1 MGIRANKEV
10 LRRLETPIKR
20 LREKVERERTDRA
33 VRRQALREYKTESE
47 IMDAYGWGQ
56 ITDDERRELL
66 DGLEGDRIYVEE
78 KPTVSSEALMV
89 LEDFA
94 SRLRREIDSF
104 QFDLLPTKE
113 QDRILRERE
122 ERLEK
127 EKKRRQRKRICKTHN
142 EKLPYCRQTT
152 GYDCCKEYCACSCK
166 YGD

>member
-1 MGIRANKEV
+1 MRSVDKAQREDLKLGIRANKEV
-10 LRRLETPIKR
+10 LHRLETPIKR

-47 IMDAYGWGQ
+47 IMEAYGWGQ
-56 ITDDERRELL
+56 ITDDEQRELL
-66 DGLEGDRIYVEE
+66 AALEGDRIYVEE
-78 KPTVSSEALMV
+78 TPTVNSEALSV

-104 QFDLLPTKE
+104 QFDLLPPKE

-127 EKKRRQRKRICKTHN
+127 ARKRR
-142 EKLPYCRQTT
+142 L
-152 GYDCCKEYCACSCK
+152 G
-166 YGD
+166 

>member
-1 MGIRANKEV
+1 MDKDQREDLKLGIRANKEV

-78 KPTVSSEALMV
+78 TPTVNSEALSV
-89 LEDFA
+89 LEGFA

-104 QFDLLPTKE
+104 QFDLLPPKE

-127 EKKRRQRKRICKTHN
+127 ARKRR
-142 EKLPYCRQTT
+142 L
-152 GYDCCKEYCACSCK
+152 G
-166 YGD
+166 

>member
-1 MGIRANKEV
+1 MRNVDKVQMEDLKLGIRANKEV

-47 IMDAYGWGQ
+47 IMEAYGWGQ
-56 ITDDERRELL
+56 ITDDEQRELL
-66 DGLEGDRIYVEE
+66 AALEGDRIYAEE
-78 KPTVSSEALMV
+78 TPTVNSEALSV

-104 QFDLLPTKE
+104 QFDLLPPKE

-127 EKKRRQRKRICKTHN
+127 ARKRR
-142 EKLPYCRQTT
+142 L
-152 GYDCCKEYCACSCK
+152 G
-166 YGD
+166 

>member
-1 MGIRANKEV
+1 MRSVDKAQREDLKLGIRANKEV

-47 IMDAYGWGQ
+47 IMEAYGWGQ
-56 ITDDERRELL
+56 ITDDEQRELL
-66 DGLEGDRIYVEE
+66 AGLEGDRIYVEE
-78 KPTVSSEALMV
+78 TPTVNSEALSV

-104 QFDLLPTKE
+104 QFDLLPQKE

-127 EKKRRQRKRICKTHN
+127 ARKRR
-142 EKLPYCRQTT
+142 L
-152 GYDCCKEYCACSCK
+152 G
-166 YGD
+166 

>member
-1 MGIRANKEV
+1 MRNVDKAQMEDLKLGIRANKEV

-78 KPTVSSEALMV
+78 TPTVNSEALSV
-89 LEDFA
+89 LEGFA

-104 QFDLLPTKE
+104 QFDLLPPKE

-127 EKKRRQRKRICKTHN
+127 ARKRR
-142 EKLPYCRQTT
+142 L
-152 GYDCCKEYCACSCK
+152 G
-166 YGD
+166 

>member
-1 MGIRANKEV
+1 MEDLKLGIRANKEV

-20 LREKVERERTDRA
+20 LREKVKRERTDRA

-47 IMDAYGWGQ
+47 IMEAYGWGQ
-56 ITDDERRELL
+56 ITDDEQRELL
-66 DGLEGDRIYVEE
+66 AGLEGDRIYVEE
-78 KPTVSSEALMV
+78 TPTVNSEALSV

-104 QFDLLPTKE
+104 QFDLLPPKE

-127 EKKRRQRKRICKTHN
+127 AKKRRM
-142 EKLPYCRQTT
+142 
-152 GYDCCKEYCACSCK
+152 G
-166 YGD
+166 

>member
-1 MGIRANKEV
+1 MLHIQADQGIC
-10 LRRLETPIKR
+10 RLEVKGDI
-20 LREKVERERTDRA
+20 LQIGAELGSVIHY
-33 VRRQALREYKTESE
+33 LYN
-47 IMDAYGWGQ
+47 Q

-78 KPTVSSEALMV
+78 TPTVSSEALMV

-104 QFDLLPTKE
+104 QFDLLPPKE

-127 EKKRRQRKRICKTHN
+127 AKKRR
-142 EKLPYCRQTT
+142 L
-152 GYDCCKEYCACSCK
+152 G
-166 YGD
+166 

>member
-1 MGIRANKEV
+1 MRNVDKAQREDLKLGIRANKEA

-78 KPTVSSEALMV
+78 TPTVNSEALSV

-104 QFDLLPTKE
+104 QFDLLPPKE

-127 EKKRRQRKRICKTHN
+127 AKKRRM
-142 EKLPYCRQTT
+142 
-152 GYDCCKEYCACSCK
+152 G
-166 YGD
+166 

>member
-1 MGIRANKEV
+1 MRNVDKAQREDLKLGSRANKEV
-10 LRRLETPIKR
+10 RRRLETPSKR

-78 KPTVSSEALMV
+78 TPTVNSEALSV

-104 QFDLLPTKE
+104 QFDLLPPKE

-127 EKKRRQRKRICKTHN
+127 AKKRR
-142 EKLPYCRQTT
+142 L
-152 GYDCCKEYCACSCK
+152 G
-166 YGD
+166 

>member
-1 MGIRANKEV
+1 MRSVDKNQREDLKLGIRANKEV

-47 IMDAYGWGQ
+47 IMEAYGWGQ
-56 ITDDERRELL
+56 ITDDEQRELL
-66 DGLEGDRIYVEE
+66 AGLEGDRIYVEE
-78 KPTVSSEALMV
+78 TPTVNSEALSV

-104 QFDLLPTKE
+104 QFDLLPPKE

-127 EKKRRQRKRICKTHN
+127 ARKRR
-142 EKLPYCRQTT
+142 L
-152 GYDCCKEYCACSCK
+152 G
-166 YGD
+166 

>member
-1 MGIRANKEV
+1 MRSVDKAQREDLKLGIRANKEV

-20 LREKVERERTDRA
+20 LREKVKRERTDRA

-47 IMDAYGWGQ
+47 IMEAYGWGQ
-56 ITDDERRELL
+56 ITDDEQRELL
-66 DGLEGDRIYVEE
+66 AGLEGDRIYVEE
-78 KPTVSSEALMV
+78 TPTVNSEALSV

-104 QFDLLPTKE
+104 QFDLLPPKE

-127 EKKRRQRKRICKTHN
+127 ARKRR
-142 EKLPYCRQTT
+142 L
-152 GYDCCKEYCACSCK
+152 G
-166 YGD
+166 

>member
-1 MGIRANKEV
+1 MRNVDKAQREDLKLGIRANKEV

-78 KPTVSSEALMV
+78 TPTVNSEALSV

-104 QFDLLPTKE
+104 QFDLLPPKE

-127 EKKRRQRKRICKTHN
+127 AKKRR
-142 EKLPYCRQTT
+142 L
-152 GYDCCKEYCACSCK
+152 G
-166 YGD
+166 

>member
-1 MGIRANKEV
+1 MDKAQMEDLKLGIRANKEV

-78 KPTVSSEALMV
+78 TPTVNSEALSV

-104 QFDLLPTKE
+104 QFDLLPPKE

-127 EKKRRQRKRICKTHN
+127 ARKRR
-142 EKLPYCRQTT
+142 L
-152 GYDCCKEYCACSCK
+152 G
-166 YGD
+166 

>member
-1 MGIRANKEV
+1 MRSVDKDQREDLKLGIRANKEV

-78 KPTVSSEALMV
+78 TPTVNSEALSV
-89 LEDFA
+89 LEGFA

-104 QFDLLPTKE
+104 QFDLLPPKE

-127 EKKRRQRKRICKTHN
+127 ARKRR
-142 EKLPYCRQTT
+142 L
-152 GYDCCKEYCACSCK
+152 G
-166 YGD
+166 

>member
-1 MGIRANKEV
+1 MRNVDKVQMEDLKLGIRANKEV

-78 KPTVSSEALMV
+78 TPTVNSEALSV

-104 QFDLLPTKE
+104 QFDLLPPKE

-127 EKKRRQRKRICKTHN
+127 AKKRR
-142 EKLPYCRQTT
+142 L
-152 GYDCCKEYCACSCK
+152 G
-166 YGD
+166 

>member
-1 MGIRANKEV
+1 MRSVDKNQREDLKLGIRANKEV

-20 LREKVERERTDRA
+20 LREKVKRERTDRA

-47 IMDAYGWGQ
+47 IMEAYGWGQ
-56 ITDDERRELL
+56 ITDDEQRELL
-66 DGLEGDRIYVEE
+66 AGLEGDRIYVEE
-78 KPTVSSEALMV
+78 TPTVNSEALSV

-104 QFDLLPTKE
+104 QFDLLPPKE

-127 EKKRRQRKRICKTHN
+127 ARKRR
-142 EKLPYCRQTT
+142 L
-152 GYDCCKEYCACSCK
+152 G
-166 YGD
+166 

>member
-1 MGIRANKEV
+1 MRNVDKVQMEDLKLGIRANKEV

-20 LREKVERERTDRA
+20 LREKVKRERTDRA

-47 IMDAYGWGQ
+47 IMEAYGWGQ
-56 ITDDERRELL
+56 ITDDEQRELL
-66 DGLEGDRIYVEE
+66 AGLEGDRIYVEE
-78 KPTVSSEALMV
+78 TPTVNSEALSV

-104 QFDLLPTKE
+104 QFDLLPPKE

-127 EKKRRQRKRICKTHN
+127 ARKRR
-142 EKLPYCRQTT
+142 L
-152 GYDCCKEYCACSCK
+152 G
-166 YGD
+166 

>member
-1 MGIRANKEV
+1 MEDLKLGIRANKEV

-20 LREKVERERTDRA
+20 LREKVKRERTDRA

-47 IMDAYGWGQ
+47 IMEAYGWGQ
-56 ITDDERRELL
+56 ITDDEQRELL
-66 DGLEGDRIYVEE
+66 AGLEGDRIYVEE
-78 KPTVSSEALMV
+78 TPTVNSEALSV

-104 QFDLLPTKE
+104 QFDLLPPKE

-127 EKKRRQRKRICKTHN
+127 ARKRR
-142 EKLPYCRQTT
+142 L
-152 GYDCCKEYCACSCK
+152 G
-166 YGD
+166 

>member
-1 MGIRANKEV
+1 MEDLKLGIRANKEV

-78 KPTVSSEALMV
+78 TPTVSSEALSV

-104 QFDLLPTKE
+104 QFDLLPPKE

-127 EKKRRQRKRICKTHN
+127 AKKRR
-142 EKLPYCRQTT
+142 L
-152 GYDCCKEYCACSCK
+152 G
-166 YGD
+166 

>member
-1 MGIRANKEV
+1 MRSVDKAQREDLKLGIRANKEV

-47 IMDAYGWGQ
+47 IMEAYGWGQ
-56 ITDDERRELL
+56 ITDDEQRELL
-66 DGLEGDRIYVEE
+66 AGLEGDRIYVEE
-78 KPTVSSEALMV
+78 TPTVNSEALSV

-104 QFDLLPTKE
+104 QFDLLPPKE

-127 EKKRRQRKRICKTHN
+127 ARKRR
-142 EKLPYCRQTT
+142 L
-152 GYDCCKEYCACSCK
+152 G
-166 YGD
+166 

>member
-1 MGIRANKEV
+1 MEDLKLGIRANEEV

-20 LREKVERERTDRA
+20 LREKVKRERTDRA

-47 IMDAYGWGQ
+47 IMEAYGWGQ
-56 ITDDERRELL
+56 ITDDEQRELL
-66 DGLEGDRIYVEE
+66 AGLEGDRIYVEE
-78 KPTVSSEALMV
+78 TPTVNSEALSV

-104 QFDLLPTKE
+104 QFDLLPPKE

-127 EKKRRQRKRICKTHN
+127 AKKRR
-142 EKLPYCRQTT
+142 L
-152 GYDCCKEYCACSCK
+152 G
-166 YGD
+166 

>member
-1 MGIRANKEV
+1 MRSVDKNQREDLKLGIRANKEV

-47 IMDAYGWGQ
+47 IMEAYGWGQ
-56 ITDDERRELL
+56 ITDDEQRELL
-66 DGLEGDRIYVEE
+66 AGLEGDRIYVEE
-78 KPTVSSEALMV
+78 TPTVNSEALSM

-104 QFDLLPTKE
+104 QFDLLPPKE

-127 EKKRRQRKRICKTHN
+127 ARKRR
-142 EKLPYCRQTT
+142 L
-152 GYDCCKEYCACSCK
+152 G
-166 YGD
+166 

>member
-1 MGIRANKEV
+1 MRNVDKAQREDLKLGIRANKEV

-33 VRRQALREYKTESE
+33 VRRQTLREYKTESE
-47 IMDAYGWGQ
+47 IMEAYGWGQ
-56 ITDDERRELL
+56 ITDDEQRELL
-66 DGLEGDRIYVEE
+66 AGLEGDRIYVEE
-78 KPTVSSEALMV
+78 TPTVNSEALSV

-104 QFDLLPTKE
+104 QFDLLPQKE

-127 EKKRRQRKRICKTHN
+127 ARKRRM
-142 EKLPYCRQTT
+142 
-152 GYDCCKEYCACSCK
+152 G
-166 YGD
+166 

>member
-1 MGIRANKEV
+1 MEDRKLGIRANKEV

-78 KPTVSSEALMV
+78 TPTVSSEALSV

-104 QFDLLPTKE
+104 QFDLLPPKE

-127 EKKRRQRKRICKTHN
+127 AKKRR
-142 EKLPYCRQTT
+142 L
-152 GYDCCKEYCACSCK
+152 G
-166 YGD
+166 

>member
-1 MGIRANKEV
+1 MRSVDKAQREDLKLGIRANKEV

-20 LREKVERERTDRA
+20 LREKVGRERTDRA

-47 IMDAYGWGQ
+47 IMEAYGWGQ
-56 ITDDERRELL
+56 ITDDEQRELL
-66 DGLEGDRIYVEE
+66 AGLEGDRIYVEE
-78 KPTVSSEALMV
+78 TPTVNSEALSV

-104 QFDLLPTKE
+104 QFDLLPPKE

-127 EKKRRQRKRICKTHN
+127 ARKRR
-142 EKLPYCRQTT
+142 L
-152 GYDCCKEYCACSCK
+152 G
-166 YGD
+166 

>member
-1 MGIRANKEV
+1 MRNVDKVQMEDLKLGIRANKEV

-78 KPTVSSEALMV
+78 TPTVSSEALMV

-127 EKKRRQRKRICKTHN
+127 AKKRR
-142 EKLPYCRQTT
+142 L
-152 GYDCCKEYCACSCK
+152 G
-166 YGD
+166 